1 MAVEIVYPRDGST
14 LINEMLNKTGMQN
27 LSHMKRRVTYQTG
40 VTDGGAD
47 ITKTGLAKGDI
58 VYDIDNED
66 WYICSVAATT
76 VLPLNA

>member
-1 MAVEIVYPRDGST
+1 MVAIVYPKNGST
-14 LINEMLNKTGMQN
+14 LIQNMLAKTGLTSMSN
-27 LSHMKRRVTYQTG
+27 MKRRVTYQTG

-47 ITKTGLAKGDI
+47 ITKTDLAKGDL
-58 VYDIDNED
+58 VYDIDNTD